1 MQGKLVRYLMFA
13 VSIGLCSCHGNPGHT
28 KHYAVFK
35 GVYSFGPEVKLF
47 TDENSGHEF
56 WVADSSEQ
64 LELQYSQLKFEK
76 PYEPVYIELE
86 GIKKHSDKDGL
97 GAEYDST
104 IVVKKLIKITKEIPD
119 VMSSAADDTGKY
131 KVQKRDSG
139 KNKTSNK

>member
-13 VSIGLCSCHGNPGHT
+13 VIIGLYSCHGNPGDI
-28 KHYAVFK
+28 KHYTVFK

-56 WVADSSEQ
+56 WVTDSSEQ

-76 PYEPVYIELE
+76 PYEPVYIEVE

-119 VMSSAADDTGKY
+119 VM
-131 KVQKRDSG
+131 R
-139 KNKTSNK
+139 N